1 VNWKITFSLFLIW
14 FSIIG
19 AQAPDTL
26 WTRLYGGPGND
37 YGYWLDETSDGGFI
51 AVGSYSWGVG
61 DTDFYLIKTNGD
73 GDTLWTSVFGG
84 DYYDVCRWV
93 YQTPD
98 NGYIV
103 AGLMSSDN
111 NTDED
116 IYIFK
121 TDSLGNLL
129 WDKTYGGDQE
139 DGVVTARPTSDGG
152 YIVLGYTPSFGLGYM
167 DIWLLKLDSDGDTL
181 WTKTYGSESYD
192 YGGSIIQEPDS
203 GYFVLCNIFQGA
215 DNRMTL
221 IRTDADG
228 DSLWSRNYLG
238 IGTSGKSIIPA
249 SGGGY
254 MIMANTL
261 EFGDEFDIQLLR
273 IDENADSLWSG
284 VYGNVDIDMGN
295 SLWQSDDGGFV
306 ICGINGPYFN
316 EDIYVLKTDAY
327 GDTLWSWT
335 FNGTPYGNDWGSCAR
350 PTTGGGVILTG
361 SLSTD
366 DYLQEA
372 CLIRIGSDQVR
383 VDEDIRSRRPVG
395 IELISNYPNP
405 FNASTVIGFKLPDYG
420 HVDLTVYD
428 ISGRAVKFLL
438 HEYMQGGMHE
448 VSFDGSAISSGIYFY
463 RLRTREATVT
473 KKMLLIK

>member
-26 WTRLYGGPGND
+26 WTRLHGGPGND

-215 DNRMTL
+215 DNRMTF
-221 IRTDADG
+221 G
-228 DSLWSRNYLG
+228 PG
-238 IGTSGKSIIPA
+238 II
-249 SGGGY
+249 
-254 MIMANTL
+254 L
-261 EFGDEFDIQLLR
+261 ESEPR
-273 IDENADSLWSG
+273 ENRL
-284 VYGNVDIDMGN
+284 
-295 SLWQSDDGGFV
+295 F
-306 ICGINGPYFN
+306 P
-316 EDIYVLKTDAY
+316 
-327 GDTLWSWT
+327 
-335 FNGTPYGNDWGSCAR
+335 
-350 PTTGGGVILTG
+350 
-361 SLSTD
+361 
-366 DYLQEA
+366 LQA
-372 CLIRIGSDQVR
+372 
-383 VDEDIRSRRPVG
+383 
-395 IELISNYPNP
+395 
-405 FNASTVIGFKLPDYG
+405 
-420 HVDLTVYD
+420 
-428 ISGRAVKFLL
+428 AV
-438 HEYMQGGMHE
+438 
-448 VSFDGSAISSGIYFY
+448 
-463 RLRTREATVT
+463 T
-473 KKMLLIK
+473 